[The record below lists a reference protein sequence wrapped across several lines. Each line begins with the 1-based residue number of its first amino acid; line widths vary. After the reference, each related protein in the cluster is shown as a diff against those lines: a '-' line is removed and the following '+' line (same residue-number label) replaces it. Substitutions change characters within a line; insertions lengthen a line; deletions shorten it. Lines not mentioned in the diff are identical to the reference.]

1 MNVKQKAAYR
11 NTILPIFN
19 KEKPVFNLFALDDK
33 EESKKLGL
41 KNGNSNDKYINNQNL
56 KLELKEKE
64 ENLLNDKKLTFT
76 QDKNHKANQ
85 SNEIQSIISPK
96 V

>member
-1 MNVKQKAAYR
+1 MNVKQKTAYQ

-19 KEKPVFNLFALDDK
+19 KEKPVFSLLASDDK
-33 EESKKLGL
+33 EERKKVGL
-41 KNGNSNDKYINNQNL
+41 KKGNSNDKYKNNQNL
-56 KLELKEKE
+56 KLELKDE
-64 ENLLNDKKLTFT
+64 ENLLNDQKSTFT
-76 QDKNHKANQ
+76 QDKNHKVNQ